1 MLAMR
6 TARFV
11 AATLA
16 LTLATSTVAVA
27 AAPADQMPPVHGV
40 VGAVEL
46 DAPTSFGTFAVVEG
60 IHQHR
65 DIPVTGRDILTDDG
79 RLNGRLDATFNYDV
93 DRSGQ
98 EPVPAWG
105 TLTIDDGAW
114 TGTFTGLRRSDFEP
128 FEINAFL
135 VGTGEYDGLC
145 AVLEISANPTYWAI
159 DGVVHPLP
167 MGA

>member
-1 MLAMR
+1 MLAIR

-11 AATLA
+11 AAALA
-16 LTLATSTVAVA
+16 LTLVTSAAAVAVA
-27 AAPADQMPPVHGV
+27 PDDEMARVNGV

-46 DAPTSFGTFAVVEG
+46 DAPISLGTFVVVDE
-60 IHQHR
+60 IYQHR
-65 DIPVTGRDILTDDG
+65 DIPVTGQDVFTDDS
-79 RLNGRLDATFNYDV
+79 RLHGRLDATFNYDV
-93 DRSGQ
+93 DRSGT

-114 TGTFTGLRRSDFEP
+114 TGTFTGIRRADFEP
-128 FEINAFL
+128 FEMNAFL

-145 AVLEISANPTYWAI
+145 AVLDISASPSYWAI